1 MNKNYTIT
9 AADLTTM
16 GINLTDEKMTSL
28 LDHLNQELN
37 ERVGTALLQE
47 LDDEQIDEYNEF
59 IKTASE
65 DQVGEWLSSKIP
77 EFTQI
82 IQDEIDV
89 MLGDVAEKAE
99 KLGEE
104 A

>member
-1 MNKNYTIT
+1 MNKNYIIT
-9 AADLTTM
+9 EANLNEM
-16 GINLTDEKMTSL
+16 GIELSADKMTSL

-65 DQVGEWLSSKIP
+65 DQVGEWLSAKIP

-104 A
+104 V

>member
-9 AADLTTM
+9 EANLIEM
-16 GINLTDEKMTSL
+16 GIELSDEKMASL
-28 LDHLNQELN
+28 LEHLNQELN

-59 IKTASE
+59 AKTANE

-89 MLGDVAEKAE
+89 MLGDIAEKAD